1 MNTQTATAIDLT
13 HSDNSMS
20 ELDLTAINRELR
32 NKSPQEIIQWAMT
45 LNKNVFASTSFSPN
59 SAGLLHMVSQ
69 LFPEMPVV
77 WVDSGYNVADTYRTA
92 EKIMQQLNLNMH
104 IYIPQI
110 TAERRNALMGGI
122 PHPDDDEDLHK
133 EFARQ
138 VKLEPFDLA
147 MQDLQGEV
155 WITGIRQ
162 NETDFRKSLD
172 IVTID
177 AKGMIKVAPL
187 FYWSEEKLQSYMDE
201 HQLPSPRHYFDPTK
215 VIDGREC
222 GLHTSV

>member
-1 MNTQTATAIDLT
+1 MNQLNLQQVNA
-13 HSDNSMS
+13 
-20 ELDLTAINRELR
+20 ELR
-32 NKSPQEIIQWAMT
+32 DKTPEQIIQWAID
-45 LNKNVFASTSFSPN
+45 LKKNVFASTSFSPN
-59 SAGLLHMVSQ
+59 SAAMLYMITRVA
-69 LFPEMPVV
+69 PDMPVV
-77 WVDSGYNVADTYRTA
+77 WVDSGYNVADTYRVA
-92 EKIMQQLNLNMH
+92 EKIMKQLNLNMH

-122 PHPDDDEDLHK
+122 PHPDDDEELHK

-147 MQDLQGEV
+147 IQELQGEV

-162 NETDFRKSLD
+162 DETEFRKTLD

-177 AKGMIKVAPL
+177 SKGMIKVAPL
-187 FYWSEEKLQSYMDE
+187 FYWTSEQLQSYMDQ
-201 HQLPSPRHYFDPTK
+201 HDLPSPRHYFDPTK

-222 GLHTSV
+222 GLHSSI